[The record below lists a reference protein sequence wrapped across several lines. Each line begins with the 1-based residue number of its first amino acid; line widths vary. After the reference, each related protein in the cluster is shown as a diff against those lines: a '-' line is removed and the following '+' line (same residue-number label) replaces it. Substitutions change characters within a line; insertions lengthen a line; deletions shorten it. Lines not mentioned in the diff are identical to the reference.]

1 MKKLFTFIII
11 AMLSFSTIAQEK
23 TTGSV
28 TFKVT
33 TKTANGS
40 YAPKHVLAAW
50 ITTSS
55 GTFVKSMKVM
65 AAQRKQYLYAWKAS
79 SAGST
84 VSAITGSTLSSH
96 QTHTLTWDCKN
107 LSGVD
112 VADGDYQLWVEFTEK
127 DGTGPKQSYTFTK
140 GTNAVSLTPA
150 NVTNFTSVSITYTP
164 VVNAVEDI
172 NSTEQNVQIFPNP
185 FSEEVKIVIND
196 SNSKNSKIQIYNTTG
211 KLIKVLSPENSN
223 NGSVIFNWN
232 AKNTENQE
240 VAKGIYFYTYKSEKV
255 SYSGKLIYV
264 N

>member
-1 MKKLFTFIII
+1 MKKIFTLLFLATFVIT
-11 AMLSFSTIAQEK
+11 ANSQEK
-23 TTGSV
+23 TTGSL

-50 ITTSS
+50 ITNSS

-65 AAQRKQYLYAWKAS
+65 ASERKQYLYTWKAA

-112 VADGDYQLWVEFTEK
+112 VADGDYKLWVEFTEK
-127 DGTGPKQSYTFTK
+127 DGAGPKQSYTFTK
-140 GTNAVSLTPA
+140 GTSAVSLTPA
-150 NVTNFTSVSITYTP
+150 NVTNFTSVSIVYTP
-164 VVNAVEDI
+164 VINAVEDI

-185 FSEEVKIVIND
+185 FSQEVKIVIND
-196 SNSKNSKIQIYNTTG
+196 ANSKNSKIQIYNTTG
-211 KLIKVLSPENSN
+211 KLIKVLSPESTNNS
-223 NGSVIFNWN
+223 SVSFSWD
-232 AKNTENQE
+232 AKNLQNQE

>member
-1 MKKLFTFIII
+1 MKKIFTLLFLATFVIT
-11 AMLSFSTIAQEK
+11 ANSQEK
-23 TTGSV
+23 TTGSL

-50 ITTSS
+50 ITNSS

-65 AAQRKQYLYAWKAS
+65 ASERKQYLYTWKAA

-112 VADGDYQLWVEFTEK
+112 VADGDYKLWVEFTEK
-127 DGTGPKQSYTFTK
+127 DGAGPKQSYTFTK
-140 GTNAVSLTPA
+140 GTSAVSLTPA
-150 NVTNFTSVSITYTP
+150 NVTNFTSV
-164 VVNAVEDI
+164 
-172 NSTEQNVQIFPNP
+172 TEQNVQIFPNP
-185 FSEEVKIVIND
+185 FSQEVKIVIND
-196 SNSKNSKIQIYNTTG
+196 ANSKNSKIQIYNTTG
-211 KLIKVLSPENSN
+211 KLIKVLSPESTNNS
-223 NGSVIFNWN
+223 SVSFSWD
-232 AKNTENQE
+232 AKNLQNQE